1 MENLR
6 NGNNILQIKEVTFK
20 VTDITSGL
28 FFKDRKINKSLLKE
42 EKFTFKNGRIIENV
56 SNRFNTERKSISKY
70 NEYGNIVEEIIFDKY
85 DCKIESIWK
94 KYDSNNMIVSSDT
107 ITNNNSSKW
116 KYANTQ
122 IKEDN
127 SNVIK
132 TDVFYKDVY
141 NGYYKTFFDRNNT
154 KWKYEDYDKNGYL
167 KFKITYYYNEY
178 KVLYKQTEYYP
189 GSELKEIFLVHDKN
203 CTAI

>member
-70 NEYGNIVEEIIFDKY
+70 NEY
-85 DCKIESIWK
+85 
-94 KYDSNNMIVSSDT
+94 
-107 ITNNNSSKW
+107 
-116 KYANTQ
+116 
-122 IKEDN
+122 
-127 SNVIK
+127 
-132 TDVFYKDVY
+132 
-141 NGYYKTFFDRNNT
+141 
-154 KWKYEDYDKNGYL
+154 
-167 KFKITYYYNEY
+167 
-178 KVLYKQTEYYP
+178 
-189 GSELKEIFLVHDKN
+189 
-203 CTAI
+203 